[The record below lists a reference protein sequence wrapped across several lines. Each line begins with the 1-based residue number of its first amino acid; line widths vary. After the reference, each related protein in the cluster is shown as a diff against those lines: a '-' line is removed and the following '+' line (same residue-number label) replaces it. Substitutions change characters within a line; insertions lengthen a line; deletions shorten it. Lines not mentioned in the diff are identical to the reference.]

1 MSRPSASRRRF
12 VLASLALPFVPLRDA
27 LAETTCVR
35 AVTNILG
42 PAYRKGAPFRTRL
55 AAPDEPGTPLA
66 MEGRVVDVATCKPLD
81 GVVLDVW
88 QVDAHGDYDMA
99 SDAFHLRGKFRTD
112 AKGRYAFDTI
122 MPVPYGVRPK
132 HIHCLVTRDGYEP
145 RITQIYFEGDD
156 RNATDRYVKK
166 ELIVATTAREGGDL
180 DGRFDV
186 ALERERAAETDA
198 AHAYGEYAGAY
209 QIAPGVTL
217 AVTVARR
224 RLRWHLSAAE
234 TDGEAVD
241 GEFAPRA
248 KGRFF
253 VPEYDIEVTF
263 VRNEHGIV
271 DHALDSRGILFQK
284 IA

>member
-1 MSRPSASRRRF
+1 MHGPSASRRR
-12 VLASLALPFVPLRDA
+12 VILASLTLPFLPLGRA
-27 LAETTCVR
+27 LAESGCIP

-42 PAYRKGAPFRTRL
+42 PAYRKGAPFRARL
-55 AAPDEPGTPLA
+55 CAADEPGTPLA
-66 MEGRVVDVATCKPLD
+66 MQGRIVDVATCKPLD
-81 GVVLDVW
+81 GAVMDVW
-88 QVDAHGDYDMA
+88 QVDAQGDYDMS

-112 AKGRYAFDTI
+112 AKGHYAFDTI

-132 HIHCLVTRDGYEP
+132 HIHCLVTREGYEP

-166 ELIVATTAREGGDL
+166 ELVIAPTLRKSGGL

-198 AHAYGEYAGAY
+198 AHAYGEYAGTY
-209 QIAPGVTL
+209 QVAPGVTI
-217 AVTVARR
+217 VVSVAGK

-234 TDGEAVD
+234 TDGEAID

-253 VPEYDIEVTF
+253 VPEYDFEVSF
-263 VRNEHGIV
+263 VRNDHGIV

-284 IA
+284 LG